1 MKYISTLFLIVIYLG
16 NLFSQFVDTTNH
28 LQTFEKISSGFL
40 INTGF
45 LKTTKDLIINE
56 ERSNER
62 HNLGQIPADRIQT
75 SLDLFR
81 KQQLKKAILKLRGG
95 LV

>member
-1 MKYISTLFLIVIYLG
+1 VKYISTLFLIVFYLG

-28 LQTFEKISSGFL
+28 LQIFEKISSGFL

-56 ERSNER
+56 ERSNES
-62 HNLGQIPADRIQT
+62 LDQILQGETINYLKTNGPVVSSISTRGGNAQQT
-75 SLDLFR
+75 S
-81 KQQLKKAILKLRGG
+81 
-95 LV
+95 